1 MIPDTYRSKMLT
13 VTHKVRRSKWD
24 EAVVVLELFGKQHQ
38 FNIVINLKYISQ
50 SLESSLKEL
59 YKNSQMMIDK
69 GKKENDIS
77 IIKKTKSRESKN
89 YTNISVIYRKR
100 NTDCKDR

>member
-1 MIPDTYRSKMLT
+1 
-13 VTHKVRRSKWD
+13 
-24 EAVVVLELFGKQHQ
+24 
-38 FNIVINLKYISQ
+38 
-50 SLESSLKEL
+50 
-59 YKNSQMMIDK
+59 MMIDK